1 MIYKIT
7 KIPWPINDQ
16 DPMVYKMTQIQWSK
30 IWPRS
35 NDLSN
40 DQDPMVYKRTK
51 IQWSIK
57 GPRLNDLLIQ
67 MAKIQWSI
75 KWPWPWQVQLI
86 NWRLTPVVQLQT
98 FLAQPCFF
106 FTCRAIIAITFF
118 SGGSFLL
125 WWWLLELCIKL
136 TWAWLPLW
144 PYKHYIQ
151 NTENVNLLLCCK
163 FSP

>member
-67 MAKIQWSI
+67 MAKIQWPI

-98 FLAQPCFF
+98 FLAHGHVLFYLQGNYCHN
-106 FTCRAIIAITFF
+106 I
-118 SGGSFLL
+118 LL
-125 WWWLLELCIKL
+125 WWF
-136 TWAWLPLW
+136 
-144 PYKHYIQ
+144 
-151 NTENVNLLLCCK
+151 
-163 FSP
+163 FSSLMMTARTLHQTDMSLVASMTI